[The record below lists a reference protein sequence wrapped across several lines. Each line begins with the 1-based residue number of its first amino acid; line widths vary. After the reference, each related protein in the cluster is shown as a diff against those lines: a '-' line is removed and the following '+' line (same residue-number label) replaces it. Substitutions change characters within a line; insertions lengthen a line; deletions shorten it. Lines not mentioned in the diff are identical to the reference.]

1 MATTPITK
9 PISQAEEI
17 SGLYINPDEH
27 LLGVSDSG
35 VLTKTLWSALK
46 RWVHG
51 NIDRSYGGAGENDIV
66 TRAANQVLTNKTI
79 REGLLIN
86 CTVKNT
92 GSGQDYDLGEIISDM
107 SGGSRTAESIF
118 MKYEQLST
126 TEPIDIGFD
135 EILLNSEPQ
144 HSVSDDTIFIENLLS
159 VKLFLV
165 SGTVITPADEK
176 LSFNLN
182 ADIVDAS
189 TGTGKYTLK
198 NILIQN
204 DQEDAPMYLLVVR
217 YIHSEMP
224 Q

>member
-1 MATTPITK
+1 MATTPTTK

-17 SGLYINPDEH
+17 SELFIDPNEH

-35 VLTKTLWSALK
+35 ALTKTLWSALK

-51 NIDRSYGGAGENDIV
+51 NIDRAYGGAGLNDIV
-66 TRAANQVLTNKTI
+66 TASGNQVLTNKTI

-92 GSGQDYDLGEIISDM
+92 GGGTDYDIEDIISDM

-118 MKYEQLST
+118 MKYGQLSREGST
-126 TEPIDIGFD
+126 NIGIN
-135 EILLNSEPQ
+135 EILPNSEPQ

-159 VKLFLV
+159 VKLFLI
-165 SGTVITPADEK
+165 SGAMITPADEK
-176 LSFNLN
+176 LSFELQPVIVEALPGVYALKGISIQ
-182 ADIVDAS
+182 ADE
-189 TGTGKYTLK
+189 
-198 NILIQN
+198 
-204 DQEDAPMYLLVVR
+204 QESMYLLVVR
-217 YIHSEMP
+217 YIHSERA